1 MADTDKTS
9 MTDIPP
15 SASPAPQAAPAR
27 RPRAQRSTLG
37 FADLRAALAAGWAD
51 YRYAPGFGVP
61 FAGFYVAGGLFL
73 LFVSGGFVWQTVILA
88 LGFPLFAPFA
98 AIALYEVSRRIEAG
112 EPLDWRAIYGVIW
125 AERGGQVPWL
135 GALIVIY
142 FLFYSFLA
150 HMTFALFMGLSAMT
164 NISTSF
170 EAFMTP
176 EGLSMIAVQL
186 AMGAVLGLLLFSLTV
201 IALPYALDRDVDFIT
216 AMITSF
222 CVVRDNAVVMVGW
235 AIFLGLAMAVAMIPA
250 FLGLFVVLPIL
261 GHASWHLYRRAL
273 VHPDGAP

>member
-1 MADTDKTS
+1 MTETTDAGPVPDTHT
-9 MTDIPP
+9 
-15 SASPAPQAAPAR
+15 R
-27 RPRAQRSTLG
+27 RPRAERKTLT
-37 FADLRAALAAGWAD
+37 FDDLRAALKAGVAD
-51 YRYAPGFGVP
+51 YKYAPGFGVP
-61 FAGFYVAGGLFL
+61 FAGVYVLGGLFL
-73 LFVSGGFVWQTVILA
+73 IFVSGGFVWQTVILA

-98 AIALYEVSRRIEAG
+98 AIALYEVSRRIESG

-170 EAFMTP
+170 EAFLTP
-176 EGLSMIAVQL
+176 EGLSMIATQL
-186 AMGAVLGLLLFSLTV
+186 AMGAGLGFLLFSLTV
-201 IALPYALDRDVDFIT
+201 MSLPYALDRDVDFMT

-222 CVVRDNAVVMVGW
+222 CIVRDNLLVMGVW
-235 AIFLGLAMAVAMIPA
+235 AAILGLAMAVAMIPA
-250 FLGLFVVLPIL
+250 FLGLFIVLPVL

-273 VHPDGAP
+273 IHPEGAP

>member
-1 MADTDKTS
+1 MTETPTDVPLPQ
-9 MTDIPP
+9 DAP
-15 SASPAPQAAPAR
+15 PAPSTRAR
-27 RPRAQRSTLG
+27 PVRAIRRTLS
-37 FADLRAALAAGWAD
+37 FDDLRAALRAGIAD

-61 FAGFYVAGGLFL
+61 FAAFYVLGGLFL
-73 LFVSGGFVWQTVILA
+73 IFVAGGFVWQTVILA

-112 EPLDWRAIYGVIW
+112 EPLDWMRIYSVVW

-164 NISTSF
+164 NISSSF
-170 EAFMTP
+170 EAFLTP
-176 EGLSMIAVQL
+176 EGISMIATQL
-186 AMGAVLGLLLFSLTV
+186 GMGAVLGLLLYALTV
-201 IALPYALDRDVDFIT
+201 MSIPYALDRDVDFIT

-222 CVVRDNAVVMVGW
+222 CVVRDNPVVMLSW
-235 AIFLGLAMAVAMIPA
+235 AALLGLGLALAMIPV
-250 FLGLFVVLPIL
+250 FLGLFIVLPVM

-273 VHPDGAP
+273 EHPEGAP

>member
-1 MADTDKTS
+1 MTQTS
-9 MTDIPP
+9 Q
-15 SASPAPQAAPAR
+15 PAPHAPAPTPAASR
-27 RPRAQRSTLG
+27 RPPKAQRQRLS
-37 FADLRAALAAGWAD
+37 FDDLRAALRAGIAD

-61 FAGFYVAGGLFL
+61 FAGFYVLGGLFL
-73 LFVSGGFVWQTVILA
+73 IFISGGFVWQTVILA

-98 AIALYEVSRRIEAG
+98 AIALYEVSRRIETG

-170 EAFMTP
+170 EAFLTP
-176 EGLSMIAVQL
+176 EGLSMIATQL
-186 AMGAVLGLLLFSLTV
+186 AMGAGLGFLLFSLTV
-201 IALPYALDRDVDFIT
+201 MSLPYALDRDVDFMT

-222 CVVRDNAVVMVGW
+222 CVVRDNLVVMVAW
-235 AIFLGLAMAVAMIPA
+235 AALLGFGMAVAMIPA
-250 FLGLFVVLPIL
+250 FLGLFIVLPIL

>member
-1 MADTDKTS
+1 MSDTT
-9 MTDIPP
+9 TDPEG
-15 SASPAPQAAPAR
+15 APAR
-27 RPRAQRSTLG
+27 PPKAIRNRLT
-37 FADLRAALAAGWAD
+37 FDDLRGALRAGLAD
-51 YRYAPGFGVP
+51 YRFAPGFGIP
-61 FAGFYVAGGLFL
+61 FAGVYVLGGLFL
-73 LFVSGGFVWQTVILA
+73 LFVSGGFVWQTIILA

-112 EPLDWRAIYGVIW
+112 EALDWRAIYGVIW
-125 AERGGQVPWL
+125 RERGGQVPWL

-170 EAFMTP
+170 EAFLTP
-176 EGLSMIAVQL
+176 EGISMIATQL
-186 AMGAVLGLLLFSLTV
+186 AMGAVLGLLLYALTV
-201 IALPYALDRDVDFIT
+201 ISLPYALDRDVDFIT

-222 CVVRDNAVVMVGW
+222 CVVRDNPVVMVAW
-235 AIFLGLAMAVAMIPA
+235 AAFLGLSMAIAMIPV

-273 VHPDGAP
+273 THPD